1 VSETENQGIVSEP
14 QNQGIVSRRADKIA
28 RATDAVASAAA
39 YAAGATLILLMLL
52 TTADVVGRY
61 FFNSPINGV
70 FDLTH
75 FAVSIMV
82 FLGLAY
88 CGYRGGHV
96 VIELLY
102 DKLPPGARRVL
113 NRAINLAGC
122 VLFALIAWRTAVQ
135 SIDVRDMG
143 EASQMME
150 IPLFPLYYMVAFGS
164 GLFAWVMAF
173 RIFVPEPESGAGK

>member
-1 VSETENQGIVSEP
+1 MSEF
-14 QNQGIVSRRADKIA
+14 AAKLA
-28 RATDAVASAAA
+28 RATEIVASAAA
-39 YAAGATLILLMLL
+39 YAAGAVLILLMLL

-75 FAVSIMV
+75 FAVSTMV

-102 DKLPPGARRVL
+102 DKLPMAARGVL
-113 NRAINLAGC
+113 NRVINLAGC

-150 IPLFPLYYMVAFGS
+150 IPLFPLYYVVAFG
-164 GLFAWVMAF
+164 
-173 RIFVPEPESGAGK
+173 

>member
-1 VSETENQGIVSEP
+1 MIVST
-14 QNQGIVSRRADKIA
+14 RKDKFV
-28 RATDAVASAAA
+28 RATDLVTSAAA
-39 YAAGATLILLMLL
+39 WAAGAALILLMLL

-75 FAVSIMV
+75 FAVSIMT

-88 CGYRGGHV
+88 CGFRGTHV

-102 DKLPPGARRVL
+102 DKFPQPAQRILIRVV
-113 NRAINLAGC
+113 NLAGC
-122 VLFALIAWRTAVQ
+122 ILFGLIAWRTAIQ
-135 SIDVRDMG
+135 SIDVREMG

-150 IPLFPLYYMVAFGS
+150 IPLYPLYYLVVFGA
-164 GLFAWVMAF
+164 GLFAWVMGLKVF
-173 RIFVPEPESGAGK
+173 YPELESEAGK

>member
-1 VSETENQGIVSEP
+1 MSGQT
-14 QNQGIVSRRADKIA
+14 DKVA
-28 RATDAVASAAA
+28 RATDVVTSAAA
-39 YAAGATLILLMLL
+39 FVAGVVLILLMLL
-52 TTADVVGRY
+52 TTADVAGRY

-75 FAVSIMV
+75 FAVSIMT

-102 DKLPPGARRVL
+102 DKLPPRARGVL
-113 NRAINLAGC
+113 NRVINLAGC
-122 VLFALIAWRTAVQ
+122 VLFALIAWRTVVQ
-135 SIDVRDMG
+135 SIDVREMG

-150 IPLFPLYYMVAFGS
+150 IPLFPLYCVVAFGS
-164 GLFAWVMAF
+164 GLFAWVMGL
-173 RIFVPEPESGAGK
+173 RVFVPEPESDTDT

>member
-1 VSETENQGIVSEP
+1 MSERANKIV
-14 QNQGIVSRRADKIA
+14 
-28 RATDAVASAAA
+28 RATDVVASAAA
-39 YAAGATLILLMLL
+39 YAAGAVLILLMLL
-52 TTADVVGRY
+52 TTADVAGRY

-75 FAVSIMV
+75 FAVSMMT

-113 NRAINLAGC
+113 NRVINLVGC

-135 SIDVRDMG
+135 SIDVREMG

-150 IPLFPLYYMVAFGS
+150 IPLFPLYYLVAFGS
-164 GLFAWVMAF
+164 GLFA
-173 RIFVPEPESGAGK
+173 

>member
-1 VSETENQGIVSEP
+1 MRTP
-14 QNQGIVSRRADKIA
+14 QNRIV
-28 RATDAVASAAA
+28 RATDIVTSATAFV
-39 YAAGATLILLMLL
+39 AGAVLILLMLL
-52 TTADVVGRY
+52 TTADVAGRY

-82 FLGLAY
+82 YLGLAY
-88 CGYRGGHV
+88 CGFRGAHV

-102 DKLPPGARRVL
+102 DKLPEGARRVL
-113 NRAINLAGC
+113 NRAINLVGC
-122 VLFALIAWRTAVQ
+122 GLFGLISWRTWVQ

-150 IPLFPLYYMVAFGS
+150 IPLYPLYYVVAFGS
-164 GLFAWVMAF
+164 GLFAWVMGL
-173 RIFVPEPESGAGK
+173 RVFVPEPEGGTVK

>member
-1 VSETENQGIVSEP
+1 MNEREH
-14 QNQGIVSRRADKIA
+14 KIA
-28 RATDAVASAAA
+28 RATEIVASAAA
-39 YAAGATLILLMLL
+39 YAAGTVLILLMLL
-52 TTADVVGRY
+52 TTADVAGRY

-75 FAVSIMV
+75 FAVSMMT

-102 DKLPPGARRVL
+102 DKLPPAARRVL
-113 NRAINLAGC
+113 NRGINLAGC
-122 VLFALIAWRTAVQ
+122 ILFALIAWRTAVQ
-135 SIDVRDMG
+135 SIDVREMG

-150 IPLFPLYYMVAFGS
+150 IPLFPLYCLVAFGS
-164 GLFAWVMAF
+164 GLFAWVMGL
-173 RIFVPEPESGAGK
+173 RVFVPEPESDTDR

>member
-1 VSETENQGIVSEP
+1 MNE
-14 QNQGIVSRRADKIA
+14 RANKIA
-28 RATDAVASAAA
+28 RATEIVASAAA
-39 YAAGATLILLMLL
+39 YAAGAVLILLMLL
-52 TTADVVGRY
+52 TTADVAGRY
-61 FFNSPINGV
+61 FFNSPIDGV

-75 FAVSIMV
+75 FAVAMMT

-113 NRAINLAGC
+113 NRGINLAGC
-122 VLFALIAWRTAVQ
+122 VLFAGIAWRTAVQ

-150 IPLFPLYYMVAFGS
+150 IPLFPLYCLVAFGS
-164 GLFAWVMAF
+164 GLFAWVMGF
-173 RIFVPEPESGAGK
+173 RVFVPEPESDAEK

>member
-1 VSETENQGIVSEP
+1 VSEHTNKV
-14 QNQGIVSRRADKIA
+14 A
-28 RATDAVASAAA
+28 RATDVVTSAAA
-39 YAAGATLILLMLL
+39 FVAGAVLILLMLL
-52 TTADVVGRY
+52 TTADVAGRY

-75 FAVSIMV
+75 IAVSIMT

-102 DKLPPGARRVL
+102 DKLPTRARRIL
-113 NRAINLAGC
+113 NRVINLAGC
-122 VLFALIAWRTAVQ
+122 VLFAMIAWRTLVQ
-135 SIDVRDMG
+135 SIDVREMG

-150 IPLFPLYYMVAFGS
+150 LPLFPLYCVVAFGA
-164 GLFAWVMAF
+164 GLFAWVMGL
-173 RIFVPEPESGAGK
+173 RVFVPEPESDTET